1 MITLTKDRSGNDIV
15 ELTPEQVKKIVR
27 TGMGETYDGAL
38 VISTFWRREPKFVDW
53 TYDYVLEKGYFWIVL
68 CVENKMFKMGI
79 NPIIN
84 EDGSDW
90 SLSDDYYEAIPME
103 EIEIDDGLTVFKKIE
118 PISGITFPSVREF

>member
-1 MITLTKDRSGNDIV
+1 MIKVTKNISGYDV
-15 ELTPEQVKKIVR
+15 VDLTPEQVKKIVR
-27 TGMGETYDGAL
+27 TGMGEAYDGAL

-53 TYDYVLEKGYFWIVL
+53 TYDYVLEKGYFWIVI
-68 CVENKMFKMGI
+68 CVENKMFSLGI

-90 SLSDDYYEAIPME
+90 SLDEESYQAGLVDEV
-103 EIEIDDGLTVFKKIE
+103 EIEDGLIVFKKIE